1 MLDTLP
7 KLDDS
12 FPKLIPHLRSFVSGL
27 EHCIANKEPLL
38 QLREELHQCDV
49 VMSAFI
55 LAFKYSVRGY
65 DYNEEELPHIAQVY
79 ADFEGTAGV
88 LSSLICDLKSEDAE
102 GAVRDVNALVEQ
114 LKETEKSL
122 AKLEEL
128 KKAKTKMSEFVGI
141 DSVLKAG
148 LAVAEGRREWD
159 MLENCLDSL
168 RPAFERLVACNSLPD
183 HIEDYCEALD
193 DLFKICEQ
201 QNLEELPAA
210 LESFKGASEIMI
222 AKYNEVKAS
231 KQANDSSRSW
241 NCPKCGVDLGEWDKR
256 CPKCGLRLPDRSVV
270 EQNLN
275 ECCNCTD
282 LPGCVQIIFDS
293 INGLRDGG
301 DCWRAFSEGLSE
313 YAAFV
318 EDLKCKY
325 ASLPES
331 AFNSSSSAGEALILS
346 REAVEEGLT
355 KLENAYYVCEHMQNG
370 GEVTDEELDAAL
382 ENMVEGVEQ
391 TRQITSMV

>member
-12 FPKLIPHLRSFVSGL
+12 FPKLIPHLRAFVSGL
-27 EHCIANKEPLL
+27 EHCIANKEPLM
-38 QLREELHQCDV
+38 QLRDELHQCDV

-79 ADFEGTAGV
+79 TDFEGVAGV
-88 LSSLICDLKSEDAE
+88 LSSLICDLKGEDAE
-102 GAVRDVNALVEQ
+102 GAVRDVNALVSQ
-114 LKETEKSL
+114 LHETEKSL

-128 KKAKTKMSEFVGI
+128 KKAKTKMSEFMGI

-148 LAVAEGRREWD
+148 IAVLEGRRDWD
-159 MLENCLDSL
+159 MLETCLDSL
-168 RPAFERLVACNSLPD
+168 RSAFERLVACNSLPD

-193 DLFKICEQ
+193 WLFKVCEQ
-201 QNLEELPAA
+201 RKQEELSAA
-210 LESFKGASEIMI
+210 LDSFKTASEVMI
-222 AKYNEVKAS
+222 TKYKEIKAK
-231 KQANDSSRSW
+231 KQAKECSLNWS
-241 NCPKCGVDLGEWDKR
+241 CPKCGVKLGEWDKR
-256 CPKCGLRLPDRSVV
+256 CPNCGLRLPDRLVMEENDS
-270 EQNLN
+270 
-275 ECCNCTD
+275 ECCGCTN
-282 LPGCVQIIFDS
+282 LPSCVQTILDCIS
-293 INGLRDGG
+293 GLRDGN
-301 DCWRAFSEGLSE
+301 DCWGAFSEGLSE

-318 EDLKCKY
+318 EDLKSKY
-325 ASLPES
+325 TSLPES
-331 AFNSSSSAGEALILS
+331 AFNTSAPMGEALILS
-346 REAVEEGLT
+346 REAIEEGLT

-391 TRQITSMV
+391 TRQVSSMS